1 MSTAA
6 MMERIAET
14 SPRLKARI
22 TGVFYL
28 LTILTGIFAQG
39 FVSGR
44 LVVDGDAAATATN
57 ILAHRGLFQLGFA
70 VYLIEMA
77 CKIAMTALF
86 YDLLKPAG
94 RSVSLVAAFLG
105 LAGCVI
111 KTFSRVFFIAPLF
124 VLGGAHYLSV
134 FSAEQ
139 LQALA
144 LLFLKVNDRGAAIAL
159 VFFGFYALLTG
170 YLIIRS
176 TFLPRILGVLSVV
189 ARFGLAELPVSAARI
204 PSVSLHCSFRPPRG
218 SIANPVAPGVRR
230 ERTTMEGAGQRSS
243 GNEAHTNPTRRI
255 SNETQ
260 HHVNHRVSA
269 LDPLAD
275 ASHYGRHRPWDIE
288 GRDLKH
294 CVGSSSW
301 SCCTGRSCSPNGDRG
316 TSSCCSSGCSR
327 QACPSS
333 T

>member
-1 MSTAA
+1 MNATA
-6 MMERIAET
+6 MVGRLEET

-22 TGVFYL
+22 TGAFYL

-44 LVVDGDAAATATN
+44 LVVDGDAAATAAN
-57 ILAHRGLFQLGFA
+57 ILTHRGLFQLGFA

-77 CKIAMTALF
+77 CQIAMTALF

-105 LAGCVI
+105 FTGCVI

-124 VLGGAHYLSV
+124 VLGGVHYLSV

-159 VFFGFYALLTG
+159 VFFGFYALLQG

-176 TFLPRILGVLSVV
+176 TFLPRILGVLSVLGGLGWLTFLYLPLGYRLFPYIAALGLLGAASLILWLLV
-189 ARFGLAELPVSAARI
+189 FGVNEQRWKEQASAA
-204 PSVSLHCSFRPPRG
+204 G
-218 SIANPVAPGVRR
+218 ESI
-230 ERTTMEGAGQRSS
+230 RT
-243 GNEAHTNPTRRI
+243 
-255 SNETQ
+255 
-260 HHVNHRVSA
+260 
-269 LDPLAD
+269 
-275 ASHYGRHRPWDIE
+275 
-288 GRDLKH
+288 
-294 CVGSSSW
+294 
-301 SCCTGRSCSPNGDRG
+301 
-316 TSSCCSSGCSR
+316 
-327 QACPSS
+327 
-333 T
+333 